1 MTSAQRRMQRVTL
14 RIRAKVHVALQGKES
29 TIDATTVTVT
39 SQGAFVV
46 LEQSLPPETRVV
58 LEHGQTRERIEC
70 RIAKQGRQM
79 PDGFHVPIE
88 FDAPAPNFWGIVF
101 PPTDWRPAD

>member
-1 MTSAQRRMQRVTL
+1 MQRVTL

-46 LEQSLPPETRVV
+46 MEQSLPPETRVV

-70 RIAKQGRQM
+70 RITKQGRQM

-88 FDAPAPNFWGIVF
+88 FDAPAPKFWGIVF
-101 PPTDWRPAD
+101 PPADWRPAD